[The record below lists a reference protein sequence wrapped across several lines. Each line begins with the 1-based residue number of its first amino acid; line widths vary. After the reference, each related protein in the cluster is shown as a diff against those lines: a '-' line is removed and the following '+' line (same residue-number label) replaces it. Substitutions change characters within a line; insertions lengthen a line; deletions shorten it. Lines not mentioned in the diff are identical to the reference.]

1 MPTRFSLIAI
11 AILLLALLAPAP
23 ALARQPK
30 TYQVTGT
37 VLEVTSDFIAVDKS
51 GERWEIGRTADTK
64 VTGQLKVGQKVTV
77 EYRMSASRIE
87 AKSDKGGDGK
97 SK

>member
-1 MPTRFSLIAI
+1 MHTRSLLIAF
-11 AILLLALLAPAP
+11 LALVLLAPAG

-37 VLEVTSDFIAVDKS
+37 VLEVNNDFIAVDKE
-51 GERWEIGRTADTK
+51 GERWEIGRNADTK

-77 EYRMSASRIE
+77 EYRMTASKVE
-87 AKSDKGGDGK
+87 AKSDKK
-97 SK
+97 

>member
-1 MPTRFSLIAI
+1 MRMRP
-11 AILLLALLAPAP
+11 LLVACLLVALLAPAG

-30 TYQVTGT
+30 SYQVTGT
-37 VLEVTSDFIAVDKS
+37 VLEVTNDYIAVDKS
-51 GERWEIGRTADTK
+51 GERWEIGRNADTK

-77 EYRMSASRIE
+77 EYRMTASRVE
-87 AKSDKGGDGK
+87 VKGDGK

>member
-1 MPTRFSLIAI
+1 MPTRFPPILVAI
-11 AILLLALLAPAP
+11 VLLALLAPAP

-51 GERWEIGRTADTK
+51 GERWEIGRGADTK
-64 VTGQLKVGQKVTV
+64 VTGQLKVGQKVTL

-87 AKSDKGGDGK
+87 VKPEKAGDGK

>member
-1 MPTRFSLIAI
+1 MRIRFLLVAF
-11 AILLLALLAPAP
+11 LLLALLAPTA

-30 TYQVTGT
+30 SYQVTGT
-37 VLEVTSDFIAVDKS
+37 VLEVTNDYIAVDKN
-51 GERWEIGRTADTK
+51 GERWEIGRGAETK

-77 EYRMSASRIE
+77 EYRMTASKIE
-87 AKSDKGGDGK
+87 AKSDGK